1 MCEGRTRRLREL
13 NLLVRSAVRR
23 IAPEADALAQEWV
36 SCPCWNGAG
45 VEESAMRR
53 LIIGMTGSTGAI
65 FGVRMLE
72 ALKGSDIES
81 HLIIS
86 KWAQRTLEH
95 ETHYTVEQVRSLASV
110 VHSPGDMG
118 ASISSGSFK
127 TDGMAVMPCS
137 VRTLAGIANGYG
149 EHLVHRAADVV
160 LKERRR
166 LVLLV
171 RETPLSEVHLENMLK
186 LARMGVSIVPPMPAF
201 YNHPQTVD
209 DLVSHIVA
217 RVLDQFD
224 IPAPFARRWDGHMH
238 TATRIASVQPG
249 AAPAKSRS

>member
-1 MCEGRTRRLREL
+1 
-13 NLLVRSAVRR
+13 
-23 IAPEADALAQEWV
+23 
-36 SCPCWNGAG
+36 
-45 VEESAMRR
+45 MRR

-65 FGVRMLE
+65 FGGRMLE
-72 ALKGSDIES
+72 ALRES
-81 HLIIS
+81 EVETHLIIS

-95 ETHYTVEQVRSLASV
+95 ETRYTVEQVRALAGV
-110 VHSPGDMG
+110 VHSQGDMG

-137 VRTLAGIANGYG
+137 VRTLGGIANGYG

-166 LVLLV
+166 LVLVV

-186 LARMGVSIVPPMPAF
+186 LSRMGVVMLPPMPAF

-209 DLVSHIVA
+209 DVVNHIVM
-217 RVLDQFD
+217 RVLDQFKMD
-224 IPAPFARRWDGHMH
+224 TSIAKRWDGHMH
-238 TATRIASVQPG
+238 TAAKIATLG
-249 AAPAKSRS
+249 GTTAKSGG

>member
-1 MCEGRTRRLREL
+1 
-13 NLLVRSAVRR
+13 
-23 IAPEADALAQEWV
+23 
-36 SCPCWNGAG
+36 
-45 VEESAMRR
+45 MRR

-72 ALKGSDIES
+72 ALKGGEVET

-95 ETHYTVEQVRSLASV
+95 ETRYTVDDVRALANV

-118 ASISSGSFK
+118 AEISSGSFK
-127 TDGMAVMPCS
+127 TEGMAVMPCS
-137 VRTLAGIANGYG
+137 VHTLAGIANGYG

-166 LVLLV
+166 LVLVV

-186 LARMGVSIVPPMPAF
+186 LARMGVTIVPPVPAF

-209 DLVSHIVA
+209 DVVNHIVA
-217 RVLDQFD
+217 RVLDQLH
-224 IPAPFARRWDGHMH
+224 IEAPFARRWDGHLH
-238 TATRIASVQPG
+238 TATKITTV
-249 AAPAKSRS
+249 APSSGSAAKSGT

>member
-1 MCEGRTRRLREL
+1 
-13 NLLVRSAVRR
+13 
-23 IAPEADALAQEWV
+23 
-36 SCPCWNGAG
+36 
-45 VEESAMRR
+45 MRR

-72 ALKGSDIES
+72 ALKDSAIES

-95 ETHYTVEQVRSLASV
+95 ETRYTVEQVRGLATV
-110 VHSPGDMG
+110 VHSQGDMG

-127 TDGMAVMPCS
+127 TEGMVVMPCS

-160 LKERRR
+160 LKERRK

-209 DLVSHIVA
+209 DIVNHIVA

-224 IPAPFARRWDGHMH
+224 IPAPFAKRWDGHMH
-238 TATRIASVQPG
+238 TATKIATVTPSASP
-249 AAPAKSRS
+249 AAKSGT

>member
-1 MCEGRTRRLREL
+1 
-13 NLLVRSAVRR
+13 
-23 IAPEADALAQEWV
+23 
-36 SCPCWNGAG
+36 
-45 VEESAMRR
+45 MRR

-72 ALKGSDIES
+72 AMKDSGIES

-95 ETHYTVEQVRSLASV
+95 ETRYTVEQVRALAAV
-110 VHSPGDMG
+110 THSQGDMG

-127 TDGMAVMPCS
+127 TEGMVVMPCS

-166 LVLLV
+166 LVLV
-171 RETPLSEVHLENMLK
+171 PRETPLSSIHLRG
-186 LARMGVSIVPPMPAF
+186 LATLDDAGAVILFAAPGF
-201 YNHPQTVD
+201 YHGADTVQ
-209 DLVSHIVA
+209 DLVDFVVS
-217 RVLDQFD
+217 RCLDHLGVENTLV
-224 IPAPFARRWDGHMH
+224 RRWGD
-238 TATRIASVQPG
+238 
-249 AAPAKSRS
+249 